1 MRIVMNDADKMEAE
15 AYKARR
21 CIFELHGKRINPYHI
36 IQSREYPE
44 CLEAVYRLTPPIGKS
59 MDRIQEMIREIPIL
73 SEVQK
78 KFFTSVVEY
87 RYEKVLLRCM
97 RK

>member
-44 CLEAVYRLTPPIGKS
+44 CLEAVYRLTPPN
-59 MDRIQEMIREIPIL
+59 R
-73 SEVQK
+73 
-78 KFFTSVVEY
+78 
-87 RYEKVLLRCM
+87 
-97 RK
+97 